1 MEKILQTFKSLYA
14 GENKRHFY
22 FVLLLLLPALAGA
35 FLSCIDKDAPALI
48 FAKLLLC
55 AVVLGILSIIPL
67 IFLTGFNLDFFKS
80 RLECANGLPIINW
93 TTFTKAVKAI
103 PLYLV
108 WGLYYSIFTLILFS
122 IPVSLFIY
130 GLSIVKEHLIVFILL
145 VMLCALLCCA
155 FALVSY
161 IISPFISYIFIRFS
175 QDCEYNAALFNP
187 LTVISDMKKVF
198 KETVIVLFKYIL
210 VNMVLNTVASIITSI
225 PGMLVA
231 LYVAVLAIISSGG
244 NIYTPLN
251 LSILIGCSWLAVI
264 IQVYVISMAGFA
276 MADNLVEV
284 YRTGIETSECN
295 NV

>member
-14 GENKRHFY
+14 GEYKRHFY

-35 FLSCIDKDAPALI
+35 FLSCIDKDAPALVSVN
-48 FAKLLLC
+48 LLLW

-67 IFLTGFNLDFFKS
+67 VFLTGFNLDFYKS
-80 RLECANGLPIINW
+80 RLECKKGLPIVNW
-93 TTFTKAVKAI
+93 TTFAKAIKAI

-108 WGLYYSIFTLILFS
+108 WGFYYSILTLILFS

-130 GLSIVKEHLIVFILL
+130 GLSIVKEHLFVFILL
-145 VMLCALLCCA
+145 VMFSALLCCV
-155 FALVSY
+155 FCLVTY

-175 QDCEYNAALFNP
+175 NNCEYNAALFNP
-187 LTVISDMKKVF
+187 MTVISYMRKVF
-198 KETVIVLFKYIL
+198 KETVVILFKYII
-210 VNMVLNTVASIITSI
+210 VNLVLNTVASIITTI

-231 LYVAVLAIISSGG
+231 LYVSALSIISSGG

-251 LSILIGCSWLAVI
+251 LSILIGYSWLAVI

-284 YRTGIETSECN
+284 YRTDIETPTSQN
-295 NV
+295 I